1 MEEVLIR
8 FPQIGEKIFNFLDEK
23 SLQNCKRVTKT
34 WKNFIE
40 DPSQKLLCIRFI
52 KNYEKNIHIRK
63 YISVQ
68 KDWNGL
74 KSQDLGDFANKLSL
88 EKGTFMME
96 LMFLEKYETLG
107 IKLDGYDEHGLKALH
122 WYSNEINNKC
132 WEDINYPKSV
142 KNKIAEILIVK
153 SVEYG
158 IDINAKQIEFDCG
171 ATAFHLACLDGNI
184 EIVQIMIEMAEA
196 INLDLEAKCLGLTG
210 FEYALLKGHHEIID
224 VIKSKI
230 PVHK

>member
-8 FPQIGEKIFNFLDEK
+8 FSQIGEKIFNFLDEK

-88 EKGTFMME
+88 EKDT
-96 LMFLEKYETLG
+96 
-107 IKLDGYDEHGLKALH
+107 
-122 WYSNEINNKC
+122 
-132 WEDINYPKSV
+132 
-142 KNKIAEILIVK
+142 
-153 SVEYG
+153 
-158 IDINAKQIEFDCG
+158 
-171 ATAFHLACLDGNI
+171 
-184 EIVQIMIEMAEA
+184 
-196 INLDLEAKCLGLTG
+196 
-210 FEYALLKGHHEIID
+210 
-224 VIKSKI
+224 
-230 PVHK
+230 